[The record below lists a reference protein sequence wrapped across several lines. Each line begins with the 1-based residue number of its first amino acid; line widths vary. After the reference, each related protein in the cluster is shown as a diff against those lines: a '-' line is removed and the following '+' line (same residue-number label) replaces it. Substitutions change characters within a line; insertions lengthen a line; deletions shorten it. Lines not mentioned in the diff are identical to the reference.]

1 MTNEDRDR
9 FTLRDY
15 LEIYNDLDAY
25 IARGGELLDLPV
37 NTPADFPPEVEE
49 LIVKRLGKE
58 KLDRIGRFFSL
69 VAKRKP
75 NNSALVDKFL
85 SEEQLRSI
93 WRDTDLAR
101 N

>member
-1 MTNEDRDR
+1 MKNGDR
-9 FTLRDY
+9 FTLRDW

-37 NTPADFPPEVEE
+37 NTPAGFPPKIEKFIVE
-49 LIVKRLGKE
+49 RLGKE

-75 NNSALVDKFL
+75 NNRALIGEFL

-93 WRDTDLAR
+93 WRGTDLAR

>member
-1 MTNEDRDR
+1 MKDGVR
-9 FTLRDY
+9 FTLTEW

-37 NTPADFPPEVEE
+37 NSPADFPPEIEKFVVE
-49 LIVKRLGKE
+49 RLDKE
-58 KLDRIGRFFSL
+58 KIDRIGRFWSL
-69 VAKRKP
+69 VGKRKP
-75 NNSALVDKFL
+75 NEGELVGEL

-93 WRDTDLAR
+93 WRGTDLAT

>member
-1 MTNEDRDR
+1 MKNGVR
-9 FTLRDY
+9 FTLKEW

-37 NTPADFPPEVEE
+37 NSPADFPPEIEKFVLE
-49 LIVKRLGKE
+49 RLGKE
-58 KLDRIGRFFSL
+58 KLDRIGRFFNL
-69 VAKRKP
+69 VAKQRPNDRK
-75 NNSALVDKFL
+75 LLGKFL

-93 WRDTDLAR
+93 WRRTDLTR

>member
-1 MTNEDRDR
+1 MKNEVR
-9 FTLRDY
+9 FTLENWV
-15 LEIYNDLDAY
+15 EIYNDLDAY

-37 NTPADFPPEVEE
+37 NSPADFPPEIEKR
-49 LIVKRLGKE
+49 IVKRLGKE

-75 NNSALVDKFL
+75 KNRKLVGKFL

-93 WRDTDLAR
+93 WRGTDLAR